1 MKTSRF
7 LIPVFAA
14 CLAVFAA
21 CGDKDNDYRDAW
33 LGTYEGYCE
42 YHHYIGSDQHF
53 DTVYTNETLSVTKQ
67 GDNGLVIDYIGQ
79 LFPVTCTSEGTFTS
93 TTDNPHSEW
102 SGEIEGDSLFFRYY
116 DVSQGQSTTRHFKGK
131 KTK

>member
-1 MKTSRF
+1 MKTGRF
-7 LIPVFAA
+7 LISVLAG

-93 TTDNPHSEW
+93 TSDNPHSEW
-102 SGEIEGDSLFFRYY
+102 SGEIQGDSLFFRYY

-131 KTK
+131 KL